1 MTPMTISNA
10 RKQLS
15 NLIDQ
20 VRDSHIPIHLSGR
33 RGGAVLISA
42 EDWSSINE
50 TLFLLSK
57 PKMRE
62 SIRKGLKTPISKCD
76 HDIKFQK

>member
-1 MTPMTISNA
+1 MTSISISQA
-10 RKQLS
+10 RNHLS

-20 VRDSHIPIHLSGR
+20 ARDSHAPIHISGR
-33 RGGAVLISA
+33 RGGAVLISE

-62 SIRKGLKTPISKCD
+62 SIRKGLKTPIAKCSGD
-76 HDIKFQK
+76 DLKW